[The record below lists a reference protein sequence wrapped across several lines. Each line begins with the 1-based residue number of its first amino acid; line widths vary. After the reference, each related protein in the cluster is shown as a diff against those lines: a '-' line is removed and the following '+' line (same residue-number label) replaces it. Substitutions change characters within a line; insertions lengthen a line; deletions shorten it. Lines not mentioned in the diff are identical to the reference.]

1 MSEING
7 LLSEAFSKIQYCD
20 KILVASSDGLIIT
33 AYPDYNPDKNDSL
46 AASSTSVLG
55 LTAATSELAGKGDAE
70 YVLIRSNNGFMMTLG
85 QQNFS
90 VLVMAGQKA
99 NLGMLLLQGQKLVE
113 KLSGII
119 DEHIAPKKLE
129 HPRIYARELGTIETE
144 SVEEIHPEEVS
155 YTSTKSRDSQPES
168 ESPEQGIGIPAFS
181 KPFSDYSKEPSDSFL
196 AGSQGYEE
204 EPIAIEPNF
213 KPKMEDV
220 QDVLQQP
227 VEEITC
233 HEECNECEECEEPD
247 ESEHFLTEPEEI
259 KAKFW
264 PEEPTRIDEHP
275 EHTPDIEIEEKSSE
289 SIYSDR
295 DLQAPEENPTE
306 PMEEPIIEPTEE
318 NPEETHENTT
328 TSPIVDLVLPKGI
341 YINDVVLYS
350 NKQGLENLV
359 VHKEEEQSTQQED
372 QQQEEEQKPPET
384 MPWFNFNNNG
394 ENKTQNPEEDE
405 KPQKEGDLFDS
416 Y

>member
-144 SVEEIHPEEVS
+144 SVEEAHPEEVS
-155 YTSTKSRDSQPES
+155 YTSAKSRDSQPES

-181 KPFSDYSKEPSDSFL
+181 KPFSDYSKEPGDNFL

-213 KPKMEDV
+213 KPRMEDV

-233 HEECNECEECEEPD
+233 HEECNECEECEELD

-264 PEEPTRIDEHP
+264 PEEPTMINEKP
-275 EHTPDIEIEEKSSE
+275 EHIPDIEIEEKQSE

-295 DLQAPEENPTE
+295 DFQTSEERPTE
-306 PMEEPIIEPTEE
+306 LVEQPTELTDS
-318 NPEETHENTT
+318 NAEETHENVA
-328 TSPIVDLVLPKGI
+328 TSSIVDLVLPKSI

-350 NKQGLENLV
+350 SKQGPENLV
-359 VHKEEEQSTQQED
+359 IHTKEEQSVQQED
-372 QQQEEEQKPPET
+372 QQQEEEQKPPEV
-384 MPWFNFNNNG
+384 MPWFNFNNDG
-394 ENKTQNPEEDE
+394 QSKTEGSEEDE
-405 KPQKEGDLFDS
+405 KPQKEGELFDS